1 MKLAMFLLMPVIAAF
16 ALSPSGSHAQSYD
29 QGGPSITIP
38 VPGFGGQDNRREQQA
53 ELYERH
59 CADLRAQE
67 NHLRDRREFA
77 RYPEDRERIDD
88 RLRDAHDQLRDQ
100 CR

>member
-1 MKLAMFLLMPVIAAF
+1 MKLTMFLPLPVVAAVAF
-16 ALSPSGSHAQSYD
+16 LPVGSNAQSYD

-38 VPGFGGQDNRREQQA
+38 VPGFGGQGNRREQQA
-53 ELYERH
+53 EVYERH
-59 CADLRAQE
+59 CADLRAREQD
-67 NHLRDRREFA
+67 LRDRRDFA

-88 RLRDAHDQLRDQ
+88 RLRDVRDQLRDQ